1 MEERSAAKSHKI
13 ILGNRR
19 TGNFTGVRDV
29 ISFDPKEILLE
40 TEMGML
46 RIRKEN
52 KIIATSKKRIIP
64 TFLRRFVIV
73 KRFRTAHFSAV
84 LNSFYHYIKSQK
96 QIQVYD
102 TNFTIFEIR

>member
-1 MEERSAAKSHKI
+1 MMEERGAAKSHKI

-46 RIRKEN
+46 QIKGEDLHVSRLTLDKGEVDVQGIVTSMVYSEVEN
-52 KIIATSKKRIIP
+52 YGKKAEN
-64 TFLRRFVIV
+64 FLG
-73 KRFRTAHFSAV
+73 KLFR
-84 LNSFYHYIKSQK
+84 
-96 QIQVYD
+96 
-102 TNFTIFEIR
+102 

>member
-1 MEERSAAKSHKI
+1 MMEERSAAKSHKT

-46 RIRKEN
+46 QIKGEDLHVSRLTLDKGEVDVQGIVTSMVYSEVEN
-52 KIIATSKKRIIP
+52 YGKKAEN
-64 TFLRRFVIV
+64 FLG
-73 KRFRTAHFSAV
+73 KLFR
-84 LNSFYHYIKSQK
+84 
-96 QIQVYD
+96 
-102 TNFTIFEIR
+102 

>member
-13 ILGNRR
+13 ILGNCR

-46 RIRKEN
+46 QIKGEDLHVSRLTLDKGEVDVQGIVTSMVYSEVEN
-52 KIIATSKKRIIP
+52 YGKKAEN
-64 TFLRRFVIV
+64 FLG
-73 KRFRTAHFSAV
+73 KLFR
-84 LNSFYHYIKSQK
+84 
-96 QIQVYD
+96 
-102 TNFTIFEIR
+102 

>member
-1 MEERSAAKSHKI
+1 MEERSAAKLHKI

-46 RIRKEN
+46 QIKGEDLHVSRLTLDKGEVDVQGIVTSMGYSEVEN
-52 KIIATSKKRIIP
+52 YGKKAEN
-64 TFLRRFVIV
+64 FLG
-73 KRFRTAHFSAV
+73 KLFR
-84 LNSFYHYIKSQK
+84 
-96 QIQVYD
+96 
-102 TNFTIFEIR
+102 

>member
-13 ILGNRR
+13 ILDNRR

-46 RIRKEN
+46 QIKGEDLHVSRLTLDKGEVDVQGIVTSMVYSEVEN
-52 KIIATSKKRIIP
+52 YGKKAEN
-64 TFLRRFVIV
+64 FLG
-73 KRFRTAHFSAV
+73 KLFR
-84 LNSFYHYIKSQK
+84 
-96 QIQVYD
+96 
-102 TNFTIFEIR
+102 

>member
-1 MEERSAAKSHKI
+1 MVEERSDAKSHKI

-46 RIRKEN
+46 QIKGEDLHVSRLTLDKGEVDVQGIVTSMVYSEVEN
-52 KIIATSKKRIIP
+52 YGKKAEN
-64 TFLRRFVIV
+64 FLG
-73 KRFRTAHFSAV
+73 KLFR
-84 LNSFYHYIKSQK
+84 
-96 QIQVYD
+96 
-102 TNFTIFEIR
+102 

>member
-1 MEERSAAKSHKI
+1 MMEERCAAKSHKI

-46 RIRKEN
+46 QIKGEDLHVSRLTLDKGEVDVQGIVTSMVYSEVEN
-52 KIIATSKKRIIP
+52 YGKKAEN
-64 TFLRRFVIV
+64 FLG
-73 KRFRTAHFSAV
+73 KLFR
-84 LNSFYHYIKSQK
+84 
-96 QIQVYD
+96 
-102 TNFTIFEIR
+102 

>member
-19 TGNFTGVRDV
+19 RDV

-46 RIRKEN
+46 QIKGEDLHVSRLTLDKGEVDVQGIVTSMVYSEVEN
-52 KIIATSKKRIIP
+52 YGKKAEN
-64 TFLRRFVIV
+64 FLG
-73 KRFRTAHFSAV
+73 KLFR
-84 LNSFYHYIKSQK
+84 
-96 QIQVYD
+96 
-102 TNFTIFEIR
+102 

>member
-1 MEERSAAKSHKI
+1 MEERSVAKSHKI

-46 RIRKEN
+46 QIKGEDLHVSRLTLDKGEVDVQGIVTSMVYSEVEN
-52 KIIATSKKRIIP
+52 YGKKAEN
-64 TFLRRFVIV
+64 FLG
-73 KRFRTAHFSAV
+73 KLFR
-84 LNSFYHYIKSQK
+84 
-96 QIQVYD
+96 
-102 TNFTIFEIR
+102 

>member
-1 MEERSAAKSHKI
+1 MMEERSAAKLHKI

-46 RIRKEN
+46 QIKGEDLHVSRLTLDKGEVDVQGIVTSMVYSEVEN
-52 KIIATSKKRIIP
+52 YVKKAEN
-64 TFLRRFVIV
+64 FLG
-73 KRFRTAHFSAV
+73 KLFR
-84 LNSFYHYIKSQK
+84 
-96 QIQVYD
+96 
-102 TNFTIFEIR
+102 

>member
-1 MEERSAAKSHKI
+1 MDERSAAKSPKI

-46 RIRKEN
+46 QIKGEDLHVSRLTLDKGEVDVQGIVTSMVYSEVEN
-52 KIIATSKKRIIP
+52 YGKKAEN
-64 TFLRRFVIV
+64 FLG
-73 KRFRTAHFSAV
+73 KLFR
-84 LNSFYHYIKSQK
+84 
-96 QIQVYD
+96 
-102 TNFTIFEIR
+102 

>member
-1 MEERSAAKSHKI
+1 MMEERSAAKSHKF

-46 RIRKEN
+46 QIKGEDLHVSRLTLDKGEVDVQGIVTSMVYSEVEN
-52 KIIATSKKRIIP
+52 YGKKAEN
-64 TFLRRFVIV
+64 FLG
-73 KRFRTAHFSAV
+73 KLFR
-84 LNSFYHYIKSQK
+84 
-96 QIQVYD
+96 
-102 TNFTIFEIR
+102 

>member
-1 MEERSAAKSHKI
+1 MMEERSAAKSHKI

-46 RIRKEN
+46 QIKGEDLHVSRLTLDKGEVDVQGIVTSMVYSEVEN
-52 KIIATSKKRIIP
+52 YGKKAEN
-64 TFLRRFVIV
+64 FLGKLVR
-73 KRFRTAHFSAV
+73 
-84 LNSFYHYIKSQK
+84 
-96 QIQVYD
+96 
-102 TNFTIFEIR
+102 

>member
-1 MEERSAAKSHKI
+1 MMEERSAAKSHKI

-46 RIRKEN
+46 QIKGEDLHVSRLTLDR
-52 KIIATSKKRIIP
+52 ARW
-64 TFLRRFVIV
+64 TFRG
-73 KRFRTAHFSAV
+73 S
-84 LNSFYHYIKSQK
+84 
-96 QIQVYD
+96 
-102 TNFTIFEIR
+102 

>member
-1 MEERSAAKSHKI
+1 MEERSAAKLHKI

-46 RIRKEN
+46 Q
-52 KIIATSKKRIIP
+52 
-64 TFLRRFVIV
+64 
-73 KRFRTAHFSAV
+73 
-84 LNSFYHYIKSQK
+84 IKGEDLHVSRLTLDKGEVDVQGS
-96 QIQVYD
+96 
-102 TNFTIFEIR
+102 

>member
-1 MEERSAAKSHKI
+1 MMEERSAAKLHKI

-46 RIRKEN
+46 QIKGEDLHVSRLTLDKGEVAVQGIVTSMVYSEVEN
-52 KIIATSKKRIIP
+52 YGKKAEN
-64 TFLRRFVIV
+64 FLG
-73 KRFRTAHFSAV
+73 KLFR
-84 LNSFYHYIKSQK
+84 
-96 QIQVYD
+96 
-102 TNFTIFEIR
+102 